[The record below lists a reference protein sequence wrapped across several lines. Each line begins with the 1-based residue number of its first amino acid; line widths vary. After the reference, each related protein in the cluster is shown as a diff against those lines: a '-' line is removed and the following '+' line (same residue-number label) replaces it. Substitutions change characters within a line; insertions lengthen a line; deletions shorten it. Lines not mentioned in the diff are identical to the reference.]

1 MSDIPNKKDAQNAIE
16 TLVRYIE
23 KIDGTL
29 REGLLDTPKRVID
42 AYEELYQGYT
52 IDADELLDATFNA
65 EGYDGIVLLRDIEFH
80 STCEHHMLPFTG
92 SAHVA
97 YIPVEKI
104 VGISK
109 LARLVELH
117 ALRLQNQERITKSI
131 ADDLERVLQPLG
143 CAVIIEAKHGCMQ
156 CRGVKKQNSVM
167 TTSTMK
173 GVFFDNS
180 FTISP
185 ILISFQISKS
195 VSHHAHLRL
204 QLPNLMKID
213 GIPEC

>member
-1 MSDIPNKKDAQNAIE
+1 MNFTEGDELMSSIPDKKDAQNAIE
-16 TLVRYIE
+16 TSVRYIE
-23 KIDGTL
+23 KIDGPL
-29 REGLLDTPKRVID
+29 REGLFDTPKRVID

-180 FTISP
+180 EARIE
-185 ILISFQISKS
+185 L
-195 VSHHAHLRL
+195 L
-204 QLPNLMKID
+204 QLINN
-213 GIPEC
+213 

>member
-1 MSDIPNKKDAQNAIE
+1 MKNIPGKDEAMGAVE

-23 KIDGTL
+23 KIDGDL
-29 REGLLDTPKRVID
+29 REGLEDTPKRVIE
-42 AYEELYQGYT
+42 AFEELYNGYT
-52 IDADELLDATFNA
+52 MDADTLLDATFNA

-92 SAHVA
+92 AAHVA
-97 YIPVEKI
+97 YIPIKKI

-109 LARLVELH
+109 LARLVDLH
-117 ALRLQNQERITKSI
+117 SKRLQNQERITKSI
-131 ADDLERVLQPLG
+131 ADDLERVLKPLG

-167 TTSTMK
+167 STSSMK

-180 FTISP
+180 EARTE
-185 ILISFQISKS
+185 L
-195 VSHHAHLRL
+195 L
-204 QLPNLMKID
+204 QLINNPRNI
-213 GIPEC
+213 

>member
-1 MSDIPNKKDAQNAIE
+1 MSNIPDKKDAQNAIE

-52 IDADELLDATFNA
+52 IDADDLLDATFNA

-180 FTISP
+180 EARIE
-185 ILISFQISKS
+185 L
-195 VSHHAHLRL
+195 L
-204 QLPNLMKID
+204 QLINNKMN
-213 GIPEC
+213 

>member
-1 MSDIPNKKDAQNAIE
+1 MVGDDIMKNEIPSKSDAKNAIE

-23 KIDGTL
+23 KIDGPL

-52 IDADELLDATFNA
+52 IDANTLLESTFNA

-117 ALRLQNQERITKSI
+117 SLRLQNQERITKSI

-167 TTSTMK
+167 TTSSMK
-173 GVFFDNS
+173 GVFFEN
-180 FTISP
+180 P
-185 ILISFQISKS
+185 QARVEL
-195 VSHHAHLRL
+195 L
-204 QLPNLMKID
+204 QLINNPRNK
-213 GIPEC
+213 